1 MNKLKLIVLIVVLLG
16 SCNFSKDINNNR
28 ISSVNKT
35 SGQNKNNV
43 LGENDLT
50 KILEN
55 KKLVAVTDYGPTSY
69 FVYHGEPMG
78 YQYDFLKRFTE
89 YLGVELDLRLEE
101 NLLTSMEM
109 LENGEI
115 DLIAMGL
122 TVTNKRKKYF
132 EFTDP
137 ILYTRQVLV
146 QRKPEGFE
154 KMRTLD
160 EIESHLIRNT
170 LFLAGKTIYV
180 KQGTIY
186 KTQLTVIAN
195 NIGDSINIIEDDRW
209 TDKLIDAVS
218 DGEIDYTIADEH
230 IALVNAREHRNI
242 DVKTPVSF
250 PQKVSWAA
258 QKGQTELV
266 DTINYWLSEYKNK
279 LEFRLLYNKYF
290 LNKRSAR
297 IAKSTY
303 NSYSG
308 SMLSP
313 YDKFLKKYSSIVGW
327 DWRLIASLMYQESEF
342 KMNAKSWVGA
352 YGLMQLMPS
361 VMEIYGID
369 TTANAKQQIKAGI
382 KHLKYQMS
390 LVPEE
395 VSDSIQRI
403 KFALAGYNSGM
414 GHILDARR
422 LAEKYGKNPN
432 MWDDNVDDFV
442 LKLSNSKYYHDPVV
456 EYGYMRGEETYNLV
470 SEVIYRYEQY
480 NKLIKK

>member
-1 MNKLKLIVLIVVLLG
+1 MTNIKLVFLLTVLLS

-28 ISSVNKT
+28 NSSSNKT
-35 SGQNKNNV
+35 AIEKANALSDNNT
-43 LGENDLT
+43 LT
-50 KILEN
+50 KILER

-101 NLLTSMEM
+101 NLVSSIEM

-154 KMRTLD
+154 NMRTLD

-170 LFLAGKTIYV
+170 LYLAGKTIYV

-186 KTQLTVIAN
+186 KTQLTAMAN
-195 NIGDSINIIEDDRW
+195 NIGDSINIIEDERW

-242 DVKTPVSF
+242 DVKTPISF

-258 QKGQTELV
+258 QKGQTKLV
-266 DTINYWLSEYKNK
+266 DTINYWLTEYKKK

-290 LNKRSAR
+290 LNSRSTR
-297 IAKSTY
+297 ISKSSY

-313 YDKFLKKYSSIVGW
+313 YDKLLKKHSPIIGW

-342 KMNAKSWVGA
+342 KLNAKSWVGA

-369 TTANAKQQIKAGI
+369 STANAENQIIAGI
-382 KHLKYQMS
+382 KHLKFQMS
-390 LVPEE
+390 LVPDE
-395 VSDSIQRI
+395 VIDSVQRI

-422 LAEKYGKNPN
+422 LAEKYGKDPN
-432 MWDDNVDDFV
+432 IWDDNVDGFV
-442 LKLSNSKYYHDPVV
+442 LKLSHSKYYHDPVV

-470 SEVIYRYEQY
+470 SEVIYRYDQY
-480 NKLIKK
+480 KKMIKK